1 MLEQQLR
8 FPSHCLNGF
17 LRSDLPFLCAFL
29 LISSSTLF
37 VVSTDI
43 SIFLSLAPA
52 PHPTRQVRPFSALI
66 DLVGERV
73 PRLLI
78 NREPVGVRQAASPY
92 LVHMAALGLIEPV
105 DFSNDGFAF
114 GFDDNQRDVFLG
126 GECDGGARTVCERIG
141 AETELDAAIA
151 ASQWLRA
158 SSSAAAAVPAASS
171 ASASSSSL

>member
-1 MLEQQLR
+1 M
-8 FPSHCLNGF
+8 
-17 LRSDLPFLCAFL
+17 
-29 LISSSTLF
+29 
-37 VVSTDI
+37 STDI
-43 SIFLSLAPA
+43 FVYFFSRARAP
-52 PHPTRQVRPFSALI
+52 PTPRQVRPFSALI

-105 DFSNDGFAF
+105 ETSNDGFAF

-126 GECDGGARTVCERIG
+126 GECDGGARTVCERLG
-141 AETELDAAIA
+141 AGAELDAAIA

-158 SSSAAAAVPAASS
+158 SSASASSASSAAAAPAASS
-171 ASASSSSL
+171 SSASSSSSSSL